1 MKHANNFAIIPA
13 THNLLM
19 DKTMQKMIS
28 AALLVG
34 GLILLYFGYQEMQ
47 SLGNEVN
54 EFVTGSPSDR
64 SIWMMG
70 GGAAIAIAG
79 LVGLVRGKLF
89 K

>member
-1 MKHANNFAIIPA
+1 
-13 THNLLM
+13 
-19 DKTMQKMIS
+19 MQKMIS

-47 SLGNEVN
+47 SFGSEVE

-64 SIWMMG
+64 SIWMMAG
-70 GGAAIAIAG
+70 GGALSIAG
-79 LVGLVRGKLF
+79 LVGLVRGKIF